1 MERFTSRSRQ
11 WLILCIMLL
20 MMLTPTL
27 AACGGSA
34 TTGARPPATAV
45 TRPTP
50 TATEAT
56 TIPTPGVRLGAQP
69 CPASVSDPAHWAP
82 IIGVQNGE
90 QVERVSCANLMGN
103 PSLQALVTV
112 RSPGSGAFLDVY
124 VYDDITSATPVQRF
138 KLQGL
143 DKGDAKISGYNTIIT
158 AEVDANSSINK
169 GQPAASLT
177 PDLCREFKWSASAGA
192 FVQVSFPGLFPDIT
206 RYQAEADQ
214 AQVNQGHQ
222 PWKLNAIMTAQA
234 LAADLLKWDP
244 NAPATLISGGGPHD
258 ATAVVSVHSTSPGNG
273 TITVTL
279 NRLEGNTNGG
289 IWEVIAVAGMAGMSI
304 TAPPA
309 FAPLTS
315 PITVTG
321 TGNAFE
327 GQVGKVIVLDH
338 LYTVIGQVNA
348 TGTNGM
354 GNTPFTVSV
363 PYTSTFQNGSEE
375 AILAL
380 YAYSQA
386 DGSIASA
393 VMQKELLGA

>member
-1 MERFTSRSRQ
+1 
-11 WLILCIMLL
+11 
-20 MMLTPTL
+20 
-27 AACGGSA
+27 
-34 TTGARPPATAV
+34 
-45 TRPTP
+45 
-50 TATEAT
+50 
-56 TIPTPGVRLGAQP
+56 
-69 CPASVSDPAHWAP
+69 
-82 IIGVQNGE
+82 
-90 QVERVSCANLMGN
+90 
-103 PSLQALVTV
+103 
-112 RSPGSGAFLDVY
+112 
-124 VYDDITSATPVQRF
+124 VQRF